1 MVVVRTQQG
10 WYDRTGSIQYPDI
23 KSVLPRKYVKAINN
37 ITAPTEL
44 LSAKGVINRNSM
56 HTGPERDRLI
66 PIKLQLGPGVEIIG
80 GVTPPPPSFAP
91 LNVFSLAVFCRNR
104 EWRSKSFKSKLT
116 KPNWKSLQNV
126 QKKHL

>member
-1 MVVVRTQQG
+1 MVVVRTERG

-44 LSAKGVINRNSM
+44 LSAKGVINRNSI

-80 GVTPPPPSFAP
+80 GCDTPTPPSFAP
-91 LNVFSLAVFCRNR
+91 LNAVNLNFST
-104 EWRSKSFKSKLT
+104 STS
-116 KPNWKSLQNV
+116 
-126 QKKHL
+126 

>member
-80 GVTPPPPSFAP
+80 GV
-91 LNVFSLAVFCRNR
+91 
-104 EWRSKSFKSKLT
+104 
-116 KPNWKSLQNV
+116 
-126 QKKHL
+126 